1 MCISWTFFPTKNNRN
16 EEALQCAPLLGTESP
31 LPRLAC
37 SHLLEKSQL
46 RHLSNSPTC
55 IRRHCQPICRV
66 SQGKCQK
73 LIDDLREEYF
83 TLLPF
88 LCQMSFYSFRSP
100 RHPSFPTCI
109 GQCQPGH
116 VVLQR
121 GGCYQ
126 LQGKPAMR
134 FLDKR
139 NLRREG
145 QLSTLLCSPR
155 P

>member
-1 MCISWTFFPTKNNRN
+1 MGLIAIEEALHVPLLDIFPTKNNRI
-16 EEALQCAPLLGTESP
+16 EKALQCAPLLGTESP

-83 TLLPF
+83 TLLSFFVSNELLLILVSQASLVPNLYINSLAMLYF
-88 LCQMSFYSFRSP
+88 NVEAAISCKGSQLCAF
-100 RHPSFPTCI
+100 
-109 GQCQPGH
+109 
-116 VVLQR
+116 
-121 GGCYQ
+121 
-126 LQGKPAMR
+126 
-134 FLDKR
+134 
-139 NLRREG
+139 
-145 QLSTLLCSPR
+145 
-155 P
+155 

>member
-1 MCISWTFFPTKNNRN
+1 MPLLGIFPTKNNRI
-16 EEALQCAPLLGTESP
+16 EKALQCAPLLGTESP

-55 IRRHCQPICRV
+55 IRHCQPICRV

-83 TLLPF
+83 TLL
-88 LCQMSFYSFRSP
+88 SFFVSNELLLILVSQTSLVP
-100 RHPSFPTCI
+100 NL
-109 GQCQPGH
+109 CQPGH

-145 QLSTLLCSPR
+145 QLTTLLCSPR

>member
-1 MCISWTFFPTKNNRN
+1 MQS
-16 EEALQCAPLLGTESP
+16 LQCVPLLGTESP

-55 IRRHCQPICRV
+55 IRHCQPICRV

-83 TLLPF
+83 TLL
-88 LCQMSFYSFRSP
+88 SFFVSNELLLLSVSQASLVP
-100 RHPSFPTCI
+100 NL
-109 GQCQPGH
+109 CQPGH